1 MANSVQ
7 LSMTT
12 ITIEGAERALDAGT
26 WLEPQRIKYE
36 LFGIGILSSDPRY
49 HFKFYNS
56 KDASHFALKWR

>member
-1 MANSVQ
+1 MMDVLQ
-7 LSMTT
+7 LTMTT
-12 ITIEGAERALDAGT
+12 IIIEGAEQALDAGA
-26 WLEPQRIKYE
+26 WLEQQRIKYE